1 MEIDIDIDIWSK
13 IFNLILN
20 KLKFEGIKKIIIENK
35 DNYWIINSPEW
46 TVMTKIA
53 EPDVGS
59 FLDDWDALK
68 KIAQGENPTTF
79 VDFDRCSALLRLLS
93 EELNPI
99 KE

>member
-1 MEIDIDIDIWSK
+1 
-13 IFNLILN
+13 
-20 KLKFEGIKKIIIENK
+20 
-35 DNYWIINSPEW
+35 
-46 TVMTKIA
+46 MTKIA